1 MPQSLSNINPP
12 LTCERAATVHDR
24 SGDVTELLTA
34 ARDWYDAGYCVVPTH
49 EDGGKRPYGA
59 WKEYQTTRLP
69 WDELER
75 LLTTGKH
82 TGIGVL
88 TGTVSGNLEMIEIEG
103 PLDQALKRLAKVTS
117 LAREQY
123 ATIGMDE
130 ILQRIAS
137 GCAEKS
143 AGGGVHLFYRVTD
156 GPPLGNTKLAH
167 ANDKIIAETRGEGG
181 FVVVAPTPGRN
192 GHPDHSAYALL
203 NKTTPAGTAN
213 ITSEERDLIHL
224 LYTLALDE
232 QPTPTPPHQEPTT
245 KNHTNGIS
253 ALDDYRARVTWREI
267 LEPIGWTWS
276 HHADGRD
283 HWVRPGKNVHEG
295 TSATTIEDGPLYNF
309 STSVNWPTEKGLSK
323 GQVHALI
330 HHNGD
335 LSATSRQLTRE
346 GYGKQSLTSNLTS
359 WEAELDP
366 DATPEEREDAETA
379 WVNENL
385 PVINWHDLWADETT
399 EEWIIEPLL
408 ARRRL
413 VALYSAPK
421 VGKSLLMLE
430 IAAAIATGREVIGS
444 TPPQP
449 IRTLYVD
456 FENDPRG
463 DIRERLQDMGY
474 TPDDL
479 TNLQYLSYPN
489 LGKLDTARGAKELVA
504 AVKARKCEVVVVDTV
519 SRSVEGDENEN
530 DTWLAFY
537 RHTGLALKRAEIAL
551 IRLDHSGKDE
561 KRGQRGGSAKS
572 GDVDAVWRLSR
583 VNDTQFRLI
592 CEANRFPVGETT
604 VNLERI
610 NDPHLRHKR
619 DVDARNKAVDDL
631 VRKLAQ
637 AGIPRDGSWT
647 QKQIREH
654 FREQGMTASNTYLGA
669 ALKEYARRLPTF
681 ETTPIAE

>member
-1 MPQSLSNINPP
+1 
-12 LTCERAATVHDR
+12 
-24 SGDVTELLTA
+24 
-34 ARDWYDAGYCVVPTH
+34 
-49 EDGGKRPYGA
+49 
-59 WKEYQTTRLP
+59 
-69 WDELER
+69 
-75 LLTTGKH
+75 
-82 TGIGVL
+82 
-88 TGTVSGNLEMIEIEG
+88 
-103 PLDQALKRLAKVTS
+103 
-117 LAREQY
+117 
-123 ATIGMDE
+123 
-130 ILQRIAS
+130 
-137 GCAEKS
+137 
-143 AGGGVHLFYRVTD
+143 
-156 GPPLGNTKLAH
+156 
-167 ANDKIIAETRGEGG
+167 
-181 FVVVAPTPGRN
+181 
-192 GHPDHSAYALL
+192 
-203 NKTTPAGTAN
+203 
-213 ITSEERDLIHL
+213 
-224 LYTLALDE
+224 
-232 QPTPTPPHQEPTT
+232 
-245 KNHTNGIS
+245 
-253 ALDDYRARVTWREI
+253 
-267 LEPIGWTWS
+267 
-276 HHADGRD
+276 
-283 HWVRPGKNVHEG
+283 VRPGKKIHEG
-295 TSATTIEDGPLYNF
+295 TSATTIEDGPLYCF
-309 STSVNWPTEKGLSK
+309 STSVNWPTEQGLSK
-323 GQVHALI
+323 GHVHALI
-330 HHNGD
+330 HNDGD
-335 LSATSRQLTRE
+335 LRATSRQLTRE
-346 GYGKQSLTSNLTS
+346 GYGTRTPTTPLTA

-366 DATPEEREDAETA
+366 DATPEERQDAETA

-385 PVINWHDLWADETT
+385 PVINWHDLWADERT

-430 IAAAIATGREVIGS
+430 IAAAIATGREVIGT
-444 TPPQP
+444 TPPEP

-463 DIRERLQDMGY
+463 DIRERLQAMGY

-479 TNLQYLSYPN
+479 DNLQYLSYPN
-489 LGKLDTARGAKELVA
+489 LGKLDTERGARELVA
-504 AVKARKCEVVVVDTV
+504 AVKARKCEVVVIDTV

-561 KRGQRGGSAKS
+561 KKGQRGGSAKS

-647 QKQIREH
+647 QKQIRER
-654 FREQGMTASNTYLGA
+654 FSEQGLTYSNTYLGH